1 MTAMTDAPR
10 AGAPAGPRRVVV
22 TGLGA
27 VTPIG
32 LDVPTFWTALLAG
45 RSGAGPITA
54 FDPCGFPVTFA
65 CELKGFDPAEHMDRK
80 LANRLDPSLQ
90 YALAAAQEAIR
101 DAALDPG
108 AMSVAERER
117 VGVVFGSGLGGIVT
131 VGRQAHALTTGGP
144 ARVSPF
150 FIPLMLPDMAAGVIA
165 MPFGFRGPN
174 HAVVSAC
181 ATGNHSLAD
190 ALVAIERGDADVM
203 IAGGTEAA
211 ICPLAVAGFAAARAL
226 STRNESPATASRP
239 FDASRDGF
247 VMAEGAGAL
256 VLEALEHAER
266 RGARIHA
273 ELLSVGTS
281 GDAHHMSAPHPE
293 GRGAV
298 LAMQRALRAAGLR
311 PEEVDTINMHG
322 TSTPI
327 GDAVESRAVRQ
338 VFGEHADRL
347 TPTSTKGATGHML
360 AAAGA
365 VEAIASV
372 LAIVHGVV
380 PPTINY
386 ATPDPMCDLPYAAN
400 TPVRRAVRVALNNA
414 FGFGGHN
421 ACAVFA
427 AWEERRMR

>member
-1 MTAMTDAPR
+1 MTASNDAPR
-10 AGAPAGPRRVVV
+10 AGARAARRRVVI

-45 RSGAGPITA
+45 TSGAGPITT

-65 CELKGFDPAEHMDRK
+65 CELKGFDPGEHMDRK

-90 YALAAAQEAIR
+90 YALAAAQEAVR
-101 DAALDPG
+101 DAGLDP
-108 AMSVAERER
+108 ATMPVAERER
-117 VGVVFGSGLGGIVT
+117 IGVIFGSGLGGIAT
-131 VGRQAHALTTGGP
+131 IGRQAHALAAGGP

-150 FIPLMLPDMAAGVIA
+150 FIPLMLPDMAAGIVA
-165 MPFGFRGPN
+165 MQYGFRGPN
-174 HAVVSAC
+174 HAVVAAC

-190 ALVAIERGDADVM
+190 ALVAIEREEADVM

-211 ICPLAVAGFAAARAL
+211 ICPLGVAGFAAARAL
-226 STRNESPATASRP
+226 STRNDSPATASRP
-239 FDASRDGF
+239 FDATRDGF

-266 RGARIHA
+266 RGARIYA

-281 GDAHHMSAPHPE
+281 GDAHHMTAPHPE

-298 LAMQRALRAAGLR
+298 LAMERALRAAGLR
-311 PEEVDTINMHG
+311 PEDVDTINLHG
-322 TSTPI
+322 TSTPL
-327 GDAVESRAVRQ
+327 GDAVESRAVRT
-338 VFGEHADRL
+338 VFGAHTDRL

-386 ATPDPMCDLPYAAN
+386 STPDPACDLPYAVN
-400 TPVRRAVRVALNNA
+400 VPVRRPVRVALNNA

-421 ACAVFA
+421 TCAVFA
-427 AWEERRMR
+427 AWDESRAR